1 MTQASDNFDE
11 TPYRVFLYEY
21 FGLFFRGERDETWRA
36 RWTDALKVTSAL
48 CDEDLDFALPDAVAL
63 EKACATAFYG
73 VGSETVPLAQSCW
86 ENDKQLHCGDACR
99 QTHELY
105 ARYGLVNDLPDHLP
119 DDHIAIV
126 LAFAAELLRRGE
138 TKAFAS
144 FIRFGVGS
152 WWPKAEAALRARS
165 EWSTL
170 APVLET
176 FGRFL
181 AREVKEAQTTEH

>member
-1 MTQASDNFDE
+1 MTQASDHFDE

-21 FGLFFRGERDETWRA
+21 FGLFFRGLRDEAWRD

-48 CDEDLDFALPDAVAL
+48 CDEDLDRPLPDAVAL

-86 ENDKQLHCGDACR
+86 ESDKQLHCGDACR

-119 DDHIAIV
+119 DDHVGIV
-126 LAFAAELLRRGE
+126 LPFAAELLRRGE
-138 TKAFAS
+138 TKALRNFVLY
-144 FIRFGVGS
+144 GVGS
-152 WWPKAEAALRARS
+152 WWPKAEAALRDRP
-165 EWSTL
+165 EWPTL

-181 AREVKEAQTTEH
+181 ASEVETVKTQES

>member
-1 MTQASDNFDE
+1 MTKASDHFDE
-11 TPYRVFLYEY
+11 THYRVFLYEY
-21 FGLFFRGERDETWRA
+21 FGLFFRGLRDEAWRA

-48 CDEDLDFALPDAVAL
+48 CDEDLDRPLPDAVAL

-73 VGSETVPLAQSCW
+73 IGSETVPLAQSCR
-86 ENDKQLHCGDACR
+86 ESDKQLHCGDACR

-119 DDHIAIV
+119 DDHVGIV
-126 LAFAAELLRRGE
+126 LPFAAELLRRGE
-138 TKAFAS
+138 TKALRNFVLY
-144 FIRFGVGS
+144 GVGS
-152 WWPKAEAALRARS
+152 WWPKAEAALRDRP
-165 EWSTL
+165 EWPTL

-181 AREVKEAQTTEH
+181 ASEVETVKTQES